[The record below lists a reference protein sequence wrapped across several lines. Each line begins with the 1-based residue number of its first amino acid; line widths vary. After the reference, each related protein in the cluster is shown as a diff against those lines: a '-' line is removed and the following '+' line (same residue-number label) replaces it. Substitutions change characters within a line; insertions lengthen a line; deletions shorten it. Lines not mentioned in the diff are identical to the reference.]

1 MALHLTA
8 RRSAGLVLSL
18 LLAGPACAQSAPD
31 YDGMLYDG
39 MLSYLA
45 SSRIGDQAFQ
55 GANGAL
61 AVNMAAGDLNLQ
73 ANLRGIANGGRASAD
88 LVAVQRLRG
97 NRFDPPL
104 HAVASIGD
112 GAFAGASGM
121 LSINQASGSA
131 NTELNTVAA
140 SLAQQGIR
148 EATDAALAASAS
160 SASAGGRAFRE
171 PSAPATGTRQAVVE
185 ATALE
190 GFNGVMQL
198 NQIAGSGNATSNQFG
213 LSVQATP

>member
-1 MALHLTA
+1 MPLHRALGCA
-8 RRSAGLVLSL
+8 ASVLVMC
-18 LLAGPACAQSAPD
+18 LAGPACAQSASD
-31 YDGMLYDG
+31 YDG

-45 SSRIGDQAFQ
+45 NSRIGDQAFQ
-55 GANGAL
+55 GATGAL

-73 ANLRGIANGGRASAD
+73 ANLRSIANGGRAAAD
-88 LVAVQRLRG
+88 IVSVQRLRG
-97 NRFDPPL
+97 NRFNPPL

-112 GAFAGASGM
+112 SAFGGASGL

-131 NTELNTVAA
+131 NAELNTVSAT
-140 SLAQQGIR
+140 LAQQGIR

-160 SASAGGRAFRE
+160 SASAGGRTSRE
-171 PSAPATGTRQAVVE
+171 SSVPATGTRQAAVE